1 MIWLAWRQ
9 FRVQALIAAVA
20 LAVLAVIL
28 LITGFHLR
36 DLYDA
41 SGVAA
46 CRARGGCAGLES
58 QFLSHEKVVQELLG
72 PLVLAVPVLLGAF
85 WGAPLLARELET
97 GTYRLAWTQ
106 GITRRR
112 WLAGKLVVV
121 GLSSIIVAEL
131 VSLLVS
137 WWFAPVDKV
146 RLDRFSPGVFS
157 ERGIVII
164 GYVAF
169 ALAVGV
175 AAGALSRRTVV
186 AMAIT
191 LVAFVGVRVAVT
203 YGLRPHLGSPAQAT
217 QQLAFGTNADLELGP
232 AATVLPRQ
240 PTIPN
245 AWVHSARIVDAAG
258 HTPTR
263 NAFHEYLQQHCA
275 AIALPGRSP
284 GPSAFHACETLLTS
298 RFHLAVSYEPAGKF
312 WAFQSY
318 ETAVFLALAGV
329 LIGAC
334 FWWLRPGRQA
344 QEVDQRDDVDAST
357 QDPTEAL
364 AEDRVITLSRRDRG
378 AVRMNG

>member
-9 FRVQALIAAVA
+9 FRAQALVAAIA
-20 LAVLAVIL
+20 LAVLAAIL

-46 CRARGGCAGLES
+46 CRARGGCEGLES

-72 PLVLAVPVLLGAF
+72 PLVLAVPALVGVF

-106 GITRRR
+106 GITRRH
-112 WLAGKLVVV
+112 WLVGKIVVV
-121 GLSSIIVAEL
+121 GLSSIVVAEL
-131 VSLLVS
+131 VSLLAS

-146 RLDRFSPGVFS
+146 RVDRFSPGVFS
-157 ERGIVII
+157 ERGIVVI
-164 GYVAF
+164 GYAAF
-169 ALAVGV
+169 AFAAGV
-175 AAGALSRRTVV
+175 AAGALSRRTVA

-203 YGLRPHLGSPAQAT
+203 YGLRPQLGSPAHVT
-217 QQLAFGTNADLELGP
+217 QRLAFGTNADLELGP
-232 AATVLPRQ
+232 AATLLPRQ

-258 HTPTR
+258 RTPTR
-263 NAFHEYLQQHCA
+263 HAFHEYLRQHCA
-275 AIALPGRSP
+275 AIALPGRFP
-284 GPSAFHACETLLTS
+284 APSAFHACEALLAS
-298 RFHLAVSYEPAGKF
+298 RFALAVSYEPASKY
-312 WAFQSY
+312 WAFQYY
-318 ETAVFLALAGV
+318 ETAIFVALASV

-334 FWWLRPGRQA
+334 FWWLRPGPRA
-344 QEVDQRDDVDAST
+344 D
-357 QDPTEAL
+357 EAPL
-364 AEDRVITLSRRDRG
+364 AETLEEDREPQAAQRGPRVIAFSRTPGPRPSR
-378 AVRMNG
+378 